1 MLQELKISN
10 LAIIEA
16 AEIACG
22 PGFNVLTGE
31 TGAGKSIVIDA
42 LGLLMGERA
51 ASEQVGTAGRAV
63 IEGAFDVSKAPA
75 ARKYL
80 HEHEIEAEDGALVV
94 TREVSADGRSRV
106 RLNGRMATA
115 AALRELGATLIDLHG
130 QHDSQALLRPESH
143 LGFLDAFGDAAH
155 QAALSAVRDKWSE
168 WRRAHKRLDELTR
181 DEQARAQRL
190 DMLRFQAEELDAAK
204 LQENEDA
211 LLADERARLMNA
223 EKLRED
229 SGLCRDCL
237 SGDSAGEPGALGL
250 LRSALKSA
258 REIEGVDK
266 GVAPWVER
274 LESAL
279 YEIDDIATEAAAYA
293 ETLEADPARLEEI
306 EARLHLLNRLKRKY
320 GDSIERVLA
329 HQSKI
334 GREIA
339 RLSVSEDE
347 LAGLRD
353 EADALRDKYLTQAR
367 KLSAARQKL
376 AQDFEKQVVRHLHTL
391 AMEKSRFSVHFES
404 DDAGAATG
412 VDRVEFLLSANPG
425 QPLRPLSKIA
435 SGGEIS
441 RVMLALRS
449 VLGSHPEEKM
459 NGEGADGEASTPV
472 PVLIFDEVDVGI
484 GGVTAEAVGEKMQE
498 LARSFQVFCVT
509 HLPQI
514 ARRADH
520 HYRVVKSLHEEHT
533 RVEVRPLDDEERVCE
548 LARMMG
554 RESEANL
561 RHAREL
567 LDEARR
573 ARAGLPGG
581 TQVQVPG
588 GGQVLAARNGAG
600 KKARAKI

>member
-10 LAIIEA
+10 LAIIEE

-51 ASEQVGTAGRAV
+51 ASEQVGPHGRAV
-63 IEGAFDVSKAPA
+63 IEGSFDLANAPL

-80 HEHEIEAEDGALVV
+80 QEREVEAEDGSLIV
-94 TREVSADGRSRV
+94 TREVSGDGRSRV

-115 AALRELGATLIDLHG
+115 ATLRELGATLIDLHG
-130 QHDSQALLRPESH
+130 QHDSQALLKPESH
-143 LGFLDAFGDAAH
+143 LGFLDAFGDGSH
-155 QAALSAVRDKWSE
+155 QALLEKSRGKYLD
-168 WRRAHKRLDELTR
+168 WRRAQKRLDDLTR

-190 DMLRFQAEELDAAK
+190 DMLRFQVEELDNAA
-204 LQENEDA
+204 LQHGEDEA
-211 LLADERARLMNA
+211 LADERSRLMNA
-223 EKLRED
+223 EKLRE
-229 SGLCRDCL
+229 SAGGCRDFL
-237 SGDSAGEPGALGL
+237 LGGEEPGAVSM
-250 LRSALKSA
+250 LRSALKFG

-266 GVAPWVER
+266 GVAEWVER
-274 LESAL
+274 LQSAL
-279 YEIDDIATEAAAYA
+279 HEIDDIALEASAYA
-293 ETLEADPARLEEI
+293 EELEADPLRLEEI
-306 EARLHLLNRLKRKY
+306 EARLHLLSRLKRKY
-320 GDSIERVLA
+320 GDSVERILA
-329 HQSKI
+329 HREKI
-334 GREIA
+334 GRELS

-353 EADALRDKYLTQAR
+353 EVDVLRQAFE
-367 KLSAARQKL
+367 KEAQVLSQARQKL
-376 AQDFEKQVVRHLHTL
+376 AARFEAEVVRHLHSL
-391 AMEKSRFSVHFES
+391 AMEKARFEARFEADQVGS
-404 DDAGAATG
+404 ASGM
-412 VDRVEFLLSANPG
+412 DRVEFLLSANPG
-425 QPLRPLSKIA
+425 QPPRPLSKIA

-449 VLGSHPEEKM
+449 VLGSKGVELGIGTSSESEET
-459 NGEGADGEASTPV
+459 ESSSRV

-514 ARRADH
+514 ARRADR
-520 HYRVVKSLHEEHT
+520 HYRVVKSSDEERT
-533 RVEVRPLDDEERVCE
+533 LVQVKPLDDDERVRE

-561 RHAREL
+561 SHAREL
-567 LDEARR
+567 LEEARR
-573 ARAGLPGG
+573 AREENGG
-581 TQVQVPG
+581 ANG
-588 GGQVLAARNGAG
+588 AAQVLAGESNGAA
-600 KKARAKI
+600 KRKRRAKV